1 MIGIK
6 NIGSYIPEKRIS
18 NFEDQSRF
26 DINKEFL
33 EKKIGVHSVAR
44 KQTFELTSDLCIS
57 AFKDLLLREQNL
69 ELSQI
74 DFVCV
79 CTQNGDYQLP
89 HTSAVVTA
97 KLGCSLNCAAFDIS
111 LGCSGYVYSLLVA
124 KSFMETNNMKLGLVF
139 TSDPYSLILDPNDKS
154 TSLLFGDAATVTL
167 LNSCPVFTVGQASF
181 DTDGNR
187 YDDLIKH
194 KNQALQMNGRGI
206 FDFAMKH
213 VPENVRKCLKKNE
226 LEQDNV
232 DAYILHQASKY
243 VIDNLVRRMK
253 LNPCKVP
260 FAIQQYGN
268 TISSTIPLLLK
279 DYVYDDKKTV
289 ILLCGFGVGLSV
301 ASLIIR
307 RL

>member
-18 NFEDQSRF
+18 NFKALRYF

-33 EKKIGVHSVAR
+33 KKKIGVHSVAR

-57 AFKDLLLREQNL
+57 AFKDLLRREQNL
-69 ELSQI
+69 EHSQI

-89 HTSAVVTA
+89 HTSAVVAA

-124 KSFMETNNMKLGLVF
+124 KSFMEVNNMKIGLLF

-167 LNSCPVFTVGQASF
+167 LNSCPVFTIGQASF
-181 DTDGNR
+181 DTAGNK
-187 YDDLIKH
+187 YDSLIKH
-194 KNQALQMNGRGI
+194 ENQALQMNGRGI
-206 FDFAMKH
+206 FNFAMKH
-213 VPENVRKCLKKNE
+213 VPGNVRQCLQKNE
-226 LEQDNV
+226 LEQDDV
-232 DAYILHQASKY
+232 DVYILHQASKY
-243 VIDNLVRRMK
+243 VIDNLIRRMK
-253 LNPCKVP
+253 LNPSKVP

-268 TISSTIPLLLK
+268 TISSSIPLLLK
-279 DYVYDDKKTV
+279 DYVYDDKKTT